1 MSFTIEITDE
11 YTVKVIEK
19 NSDKSN
25 IKYIEV
31 DDLIDILKASKT
43 IIKRDEHKLL
53 FRSPILTSFD
63 DVSTIQY
70 IVVSNNIQYIVI
82 KKNEGKHDF
91 ALGNK
96 MFKQMNLPTL
106 IFTFKIYDGVIM
118 SGYVCCVKDP
128 IVIEST
134 KIYYYPFGN
143 VYSDGH
149 ICFGGNNM
157 ANHKICDYT
166 QLHSMPSRFL
176 LMPTSDT
183 YTQKSK
189 YKMVTNELCEYLT
202 NNKFDKEMLL
212 EYNNLTFENYIKKVT
227 NTCI

>member
-1 MSFTIEITDE
+1 MPFTIEITDE
-11 YTVKVIEK
+11 YTVKIIDK
-19 NSDKSN
+19 NQDKYKV
-25 IKYIEV
+25 KYIEV

-43 IIKRDEHKLL
+43 IIKTQNELL
-53 FRSPILTSFD
+53 FRTPILTSFN
-63 DVSTIQY
+63 DVSTINYTVINNNVQY
-70 IVVSNNIQYIVI
+70 IVL
-82 KKNEGKHDF
+82 KKDAGPHDF
-91 ALGNK
+91 AFNDK
-96 MFKQMNLPTL
+96 IIRQMNLPTL
-106 IFTFKIYDGVIM
+106 IFTFKIYEGMIM
-118 SGYVCCVKDP
+118 NGYVCCAKDP
-128 IVIEST
+128 IITEDSR
-134 KIYYYPFGN
+134 IYYYPFGN
-143 VYSDGH
+143 VYSDSH

-157 ANHKICDYT
+157 SNHKICDYT

-227 NTCI
+227 NTGI